1 MTGFDF
7 NSPVGVKAAVEC
19 HLLIVSAGFDIPAV
33 RPELVEGNGSDAQDR
48 PASTRLSAGFDWAQ
62 VIFPRGDIRRGPAL
76 PRTGSGV
83 YGGGW
88 KFAPGLTYNRWLHDR
103 AQQELEHQTEEYYRS
118 LSNGERKEDQQW
130 SKIAFRSAR
139 RLWDK

>member
-48 PASTRLSAGFDWAQ
+48 PASTQLSAG
-62 VIFPRGDIRRGPAL
+62 PSTRL
-76 PRTGSGV
+76 RTGFDFV
-83 YGGGW
+83 Q
-88 KFAPGLTYNRWLHDR
+88 AAH
-103 AQQELEHQTEEYYRS
+103 
-118 LSNGERKEDQQW
+118 
-130 SKIAFRSAR
+130 
-139 RLWDK
+139 